1 MTFTKI
7 NIVESNQSRTT
18 ATKKTK
24 LTVQSSKL
32 TPDTINLSMEKCNRE
47 SIFSWAKTKFLNN
60 NFFFLFQWKNQ
71 KLSKKLHV
79 SNGIKIRQKLS
90 SI

>member
-1 MTFTKI
+1 M
-7 NIVESNQSRTT
+7 VESNQSRTT

-32 TPDTINLSMEKCNRE
+32 TPDTINLMGKCNLE